1 MPEPSYRDDADVS
14 AILDPLNAEQRKAVT
29 AASGYALVL
38 AGAGSGKT
46 RVLAHRIAWL
56 CNIEGVPS
64 YSIVAATFTNKAARE
79 MRTRVEELL
88 DLSTQG
94 MWIGTFHGLC
104 SGLLRRHWEEA
115 RVKRAFQVLDAQD
128 QTRLIKRV
136 TIGLNLDPEKWPVD
150 KSRWFIN
157 SNKEKGTRSDA
168 VQAEDFMSRELL
180 RIYTAYEENC
190 QRASL
195 LDFTEL
201 LLRCVEL
208 LRDNPELLRRY
219 HERFRAILVDE
230 FQDTNA
236 LQYTWLRQLAGERI
250 PIFAVGD
257 DDQSI
262 YGWRGARVEN
272 MHKLCTDLPQTET
285 YRLERNYR
293 STSTILSA
301 ANALIENNQGR
312 LGKNLWTDRGDGE
325 PILFYAALN
334 EREEAAFAANTIEAW
349 TNRGRSR
356 SEVAILYRSN
366 AQSRVVEMELKSRG
380 IAYRVYGGFRF
391 FDRGIIQDAMAY
403 FKLATNPED
412 DQSCARII
420 NVPPRGIGERTL
432 ETMQA
437 TASADGV
444 SLFEAGR
451 RLVDK
456 QGLPLRAERAL
467 KDFYAVLDDMK
478 ELRELTVHK
487 AADLVVRSS
496 GLLEYHR
503 NRNTEES
510 LSNVENLEEFVIAA
524 EGIEKNLALENGLTP
539 IDAFLSQ
546 VALASGE
553 DNDESTEDRVQLMT
567 LHAAKGL
574 EFPLVMILG
583 MEEELF
589 PHAASMKDA
598 KKLEEERRL
607 CYVGIT
613 RAQEQLVMV
622 SAQRRRRYGREEH
635 NPPSRFVDE
644 IPQPL
649 IREIRPR
656 PRMRLPPTPGKIRS
670 LKSETGDSSQW
681 QGIGIGDNV
690 RHRKFGNGVVISR
703 EGAGSSARVQVR
715 FEKAG
720 TKWLVLLHAN
730 LTTG

>member
-1 MPEPSYRDDADVS
+1 MSTRLYRNDADAS

-56 CNIEGVPS
+56 CSIEGVSP
-64 YSIVAATFTNKAARE
+64 YSIVAATFTNKAAKE
-79 MRTRVEELL
+79 MRTRVEQLL
-88 DLSTQG
+88 GLPPQG
-94 MWIGTFHGLC
+94 MWLGTFHGLC
-104 SGLLRRHWEEA
+104 SGLLRRNWEEA
-115 RVKRAFQVLDAQD
+115 RVKQAFQVLDTQD

-136 TIGLNLDPEKWPVD
+136 TLGLNLDPEKWPV
-150 KSRWFIN
+150 KRSQWFIN
-157 SNKEKGTRSDA
+157 SHKEKGMRADA
-168 VQAEDFMSRELL
+168 VQAEDFASRELL

-201 LLRCVEL
+201 LLRTVEL
-208 LRDNPELLRRY
+208 LRDNPQVLSRY

-230 FQDTNA
+230 FQDTNT
-236 LQYTWLRQLAGERI
+236 LQYTWLRQLAGEQI
-250 PIFAVGD
+250 PLFAVGD

-272 MHKLCTDLPQTET
+272 MHQLCKDFPQTQT

-301 ANALIENNQGR
+301 ANALIKNNQGR
-312 LGKNLWTDRGDGE
+312 LGKNLWTDQEGGD
-325 PILFYAALN
+325 PILFYMASN
-334 EREEAAFAANTIEAW
+334 ELDEAAFAANTIKAW
-349 TNRGRSR
+349 TKDGRAKN
-356 SEVAILYRSN
+356 EVAILYRSN

-391 FDRGIIQDAMAY
+391 FDRAVIQDALAY
-403 FKLATNPED
+403 FKLAANPED

-432 ETMQA
+432 EAMQA
-437 TASADGV
+437 VASTDGI
-444 SLFEAGR
+444 SLYEAGR
-451 RLVDK
+451 RLVSK
-456 QGLPLRAERAL
+456 QSLSARADRAL
-467 KDFYAVLDDMK
+467 RNFYSVIEGMG
-478 ELRELTVHK
+478 ELRKLTLHK
-487 AADLVVRSS
+487 AAELVVRSS

-510 LSNVENLEEFVIAA
+510 LSNVENLEEFIIAA
-524 EGIEKNLALENGLTP
+524 EGSDKTLELENGLTP
-539 IDAFLSQ
+539 VDAFLSQ
-546 VALASGE
+546 VALESGG
-553 DNDESTEDRVQLMT
+553 NDDEATEDQVQLMT

-574 EFPLVMILG
+574 EFPLVLILG
-583 MEEELF
+583 MEEGLF
-589 PHAASMKDA
+589 PHAASLEDHKR
-598 KKLEEERRL
+598 LEEERRL

-613 RAQEQLVMV
+613 RAREQLVMV
-622 SAQRRRRYGREEH
+622 STQRRRRYGREER

-644 IPQPL
+644 IPPPL
-649 IREIRPR
+649 RKEIGLRPR
-656 PRMRLPPTPGKIRS
+656 TKLPSTPRRINP
-670 LKSETGDSSQW
+670 LKTAPGDSG
-681 QGIGIGDNV
+681 QGPGIGDRV
-690 RHRKFGNGVVISR
+690 RHPKFGHGVIVNC

-720 TKWLVLLHAN
+720 TKWLVTRYAN
-730 LTTG
+730 LTVN